1 MIWHYF
7 IQSSSRDIQTVKQYP
22 IHMRRREPLEV
33 EPNWKH
39 PLPMPMPYQPVCVT
53 QFEAVEQIAKLASN
67 PRVFMWTD
75 SERIVS
81 MTGSF
86 WPVLGKGVPPQGIEA
101 ELNAWM
107 EQYPDAWLAV
117 DLRDGVMPPST
128 TVPVEQYLATLPRQV
143 LVIVSGDSNS
153 EVWPSWSLPV

>member
-1 MIWHYF
+1 MP
-7 IQSSSRDIQTVKQYP
+7 V
-22 IHMRRREPLEV
+22 RRREPLEV

-39 PLPMPMPYQPVCVT
+39 PLPMPMPYQPVSVT
-53 QFEAVEQIAKLASN
+53 QFEAVEQIAKFAST

-75 SERIVS
+75 SERNCINDWEFLASVRQ
-81 MTGSF
+81 
-86 WPVLGKGVPPQGIEA
+86 GVPPQGIEA

-128 TVPVEQYLATLPRQV
+128 TVPLEQYLASLPRQV

>member
-1 MIWHYF
+1 M
-7 IQSSSRDIQTVKQYP
+7 P
-22 IHMRRREPLEV
+22 MRRREPLEV

-39 PLPMPMPYQPVCVT
+39 PLPMPMPYQPVSVT

-67 PRVFMWTD
+67 PEY
-75 SERIVS
+75 SCGQIAKGIAS

-86 WPVLGKGVPPQGIEA
+86 WPVLRQGVPPQGIEA

-128 TVPVEQYLATLPRQV
+128 TVPLEQYL
-143 LVIVSGDSNS
+143 SNITKTS
-153 EVWPSWSLPV
+153 FSYRLWRLKQ